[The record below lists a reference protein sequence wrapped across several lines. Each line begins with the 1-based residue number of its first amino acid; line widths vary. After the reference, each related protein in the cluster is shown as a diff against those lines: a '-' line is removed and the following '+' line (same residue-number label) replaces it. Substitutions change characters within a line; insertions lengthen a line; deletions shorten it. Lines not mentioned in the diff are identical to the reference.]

1 MIGLDKFKEYFMG
14 YQDQY
19 VLIGGA
25 ACDTYL
31 KNMTPLSGNKGFR
44 PCTDC

>member
-25 ACDTYL
+25 RDEKSRTFSSNPKRRCV
-31 KNMTPLSGNKGFR
+31 
-44 PCTDC
+44 